1 LLGPLLVYPLRAS
14 TGRLGELDCKLCRL
28 RFRPQETIF
37 HQGGP
42 VASLYIL
49 CRGYAKLVF
58 RTPRGKKLLVKFC
71 GSGDLL
77 AGALSEEHGM
87 SAVAL
92 DEAVVSFL
100 PKALTLELLERQSE
114 PAVEVARRLAQDRH
128 MLLGR
133 LAYFAYGSV
142 RAWLA
147 RGLLEL
153 GKHYG
158 VRCEEGLLID
168 LPLSQQDLA
177 DLIGAS
183 RPKVNLNLRE
193 FASQGL
199 IRTERGRIIILDE
212 DGLQR
217 LRWRISL

>member
-1 LLGPLLVYPLRAS
+1 MLGPLLVYPLRAS

-58 RTPRGKKLLVKFC
+58 GSPSGKGLLIRFC
-71 GSGDLL
+71 RPGDLL
-77 AGALSEEHGM
+77 EGVLSEEHVVF
-87 SAVAL
+87 AVAL
-92 DEAVVSFL
+92 DEAMVGLL
-100 PKALTLELLERQSE
+100 PKELAVELLETQ
-114 PAVEVARRLAQDRH
+114 PKLALEVARRLAQDRH

-142 RAWLA
+142 RARLLK
-147 RGLLEL
+147 GLLEL

-158 VRCEEGLLID
+158 VRCEQGLLID
-168 LPLSQQDLA
+168 LPLSRQDLA
-177 DLIGAS
+177 ELLGAS
-183 RPKVNLNLRE
+183 RQTVCQELRKL
-193 FASQGL
+193 AKRDL
-199 IRTERGRIIILDE
+199 IHVAGRRITLTDPE
-212 DGLQR
+212 ALRR
-217 LRWRISL
+217 LV